1 MNLIAQLEAEQVAK
15 LTEGKTIPEFRP
27 GDTVIVN
34 VKVKEG
40 DRSRVQA
47 YEGVV
52 IARNGVLTIRN
63 ADRKPYALTIGATP
77 LTIKAKSSASLKLP
91 QRGTFSIVCAKWP
104 SLVATVVVK

>member
-1 MNLIAQLEAEQVAK
+1 MFFVATRATLNISSTAFDK
-15 LTEGKTIPEFRP
+15 ARI
-27 GDTVIVN
+27 
-34 VKVKEG
+34 
-40 DRSRVQA
+40 
-47 YEGVV
+47 V

-91 QRGTFSIVCAKWP
+91 QRGSFSIVCAKWP